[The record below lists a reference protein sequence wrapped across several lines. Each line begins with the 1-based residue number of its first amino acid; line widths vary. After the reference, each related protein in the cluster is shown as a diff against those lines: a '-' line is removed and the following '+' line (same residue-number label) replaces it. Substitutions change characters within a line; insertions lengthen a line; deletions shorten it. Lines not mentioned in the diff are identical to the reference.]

1 MSAVTSV
8 LLAGVGGQGV
18 LLASEVLA
26 EVASLAGNDVKKS
39 EVHGMAQR
47 GGSVVSHLRFG
58 AEVFSPLIPRGGAD
72 YLVSFERL
80 ETLRYLDSLHAG
92 SVVLVNDQRILPL
105 PVSVGK
111 AAYPA
116 DVEERLRAAG
126 VRAYFV
132 DGRGLADK
140 AGNAKAVN
148 AVILGALSAIMAFAP
163 ELWENA
169 LRHQVPPRLI
179 DVNRRAFALGRG
191 ALAAPGAGSGAAP
204 GVR

>member
-26 EVASLAGNDVKKS
+26 EAAAISGSDVKKS

-58 AEVFSPLIPRGGAD
+58 PQVHSPLIPRGGAD
-72 YLVSFERL
+72 FLVSFEQL
-80 ETLRYLDSLHAG
+80 ETLRYLDYLHRD
-92 SVVLVNDQRILPL
+92 SVVLVSTQEILPL

-111 AAYPA
+111 ARYPSDIEA
-116 DVEERLRAAG
+116 RLRATG
-126 VRAYFV
+126 VRAHFV
-132 DGRGLADK
+132 DGHGLALA

-148 AVILGALSAIMAFAP
+148 AVILGALSAILRFEP
-163 ELWENA
+163 GIWEDA
-169 LRHQVPPRLI
+169 LRRQIPARFLE
-179 DVNRRAFALGRG
+179 VNLRAFGLGT
-191 ALAAPGAGSGAAP
+191 AAVGAA
-204 GVR
+204 GGDAGAVR

>member
-26 EVASLAGNDVKKS
+26 EAAAIAGSDVKKS

-58 AEVFSPLIPRGGAD
+58 PQVHSPLIPRGGAD
-72 YLVSFERL
+72 FLVSFERL
-80 ETLRYLDSLHAG
+80 ETLRYLEYLHRG
-92 SVVLVNDQRILPL
+92 SVVLVNTQEILPL

-111 AAYPA
+111 ARYPR
-116 DVEERLRAAG
+116 DVEERLGATG
-126 VRAYFV
+126 VRALFV
-132 DGRGLADK
+132 DGHGIALA

-148 AVILGALSAIMAFAP
+148 AVILGALSAILRFDAGV
-163 ELWENA
+163 WEEA
-169 LRHQVPPRLI
+169 LRRQIPSRLLE
-179 DVNRRAFALGRG
+179 VNLRAFALG
-191 ALAAPGAGSGAAP
+191 AAAVGPAGSAGAP
-204 GVR
+204 VR